1 MSKPGIRERIRLDEI
16 RYLALEGGGGKGTC
30 YLGALRLLSDRC
42 LYPPGVEPLLPLSSA
57 SPLRGLS
64 GASAGSIVTY
74 MLAIGMTV
82 KQIDD
87 EMTST
92 VTYDP
97 AAPEPIKPSGTTPVF
112 NTFFEPP
119 QPGVRK
125 GVYHEAGRNVS
136 GYAVDQLKAARS
148 KELAD
153 GADLVK
159 KIFPLVISETKSA
172 RYFRA
177 YHEALRAGRTNQLL
191 QTAAYPILK
200 VVLGEAAKLV
210 KDRKL
215 RLLDDEGIEGLI
227 KQRKLWP
234 GLAASLLFDR
244 GVLSGNAVREYVRYL
259 TRKYLKP
266 SHFAGRSR
274 GHRFTD
280 ALIAKL
286 DPSTLTFRDLYQ
298 ITGCKLV
305 LMGTNIT
312 NKLSLPFSAEATP
325 DFPLVDAVGLSMSIP
340 GLFKPTFVSGEV
352 KLDRGEDTAAHNYRY
367 KGFFV
372 DGGMLVNIP
381 MHAFDYEADN
391 PNPGML
397 HERLL
402 GLGLADGVDRN
413 ENPGFQSDPDYQAYR
428 RDAQD
433 KLTRRGQTAKERQ
446 EALKEQQ
453 KADAAI
459 NTYLK
464 LPDRQRNGLPNMS
477 ATRDRRSFSLAPG
490 GYSYTIHP
498 AGRLLA
504 PFAILSD
511 LLGSLLGTLTD
522 YAPEAGQFRTPA
534 ERQRYVPLDAYD
546 ITITTFTPHEKLTR
560 FVNVRSFNK
569 LYWYFFRHAPTRE
582 LLQKHFGGDYAPPRV
597 GLPCYD
603 GAKSP
608 TND

>member
-1 MSKPGIRERIRLDEI
+1 MSKSNTRERIRLGDI
-16 RYLALEGGGGKGTC
+16 RYLALEGGGGKGAC
-30 YLGALRLLSDRC
+30 YLGALRLLSDPS
-42 LYPPGVEPLLPLSSA
+42 LLPATATPLLPLSSD
-57 SPLRGLS
+57 SPLKGLS

-82 KQIDD
+82 EEINT
-87 EMTST
+87 EMLSK

-97 AAPEPIKPSGTTPVF
+97 AAPEPIKPGGSTPVF

-125 GVYHEAGRNVS
+125 GVYYDAGRNVS

-148 KELAD
+148 KEIAD

-172 RYFRA
+172 RFFRA
-177 YHEALRAGRTNQLL
+177 YREALRAGRTNQQLL
-191 QTAAYPILK
+191 TVAYPFIKLLL
-200 VVLGEAAKLV
+200 VEASKLV

-234 GLAASLLFDR
+234 DLAASLLFDR

-259 TRKYLKP
+259 THKYLKP
-266 SHFAGRSR
+266 SRFAGRSLAP
-274 GHRFTD
+274 GFTD
-280 ALIAKL
+280 ASIAKL

-340 GLFKPTFVSGEV
+340 GLFKPTFVAGEV
-352 KLDRGEDTAAHNYRY
+352 KLDRDPDTAAHNYRY

-381 MHAFDYEADN
+381 MHAFDREADN

-397 HERLL
+397 HERIL

-413 ENPGFQSDPDYQAYR
+413 ENPGFQSDPAYQKYR
-428 RDAQD
+428 TAAQD
-433 KLTRRGQTAKERQ
+433 KLTRRGQTAAERQ
-446 EALKEQQ
+446 VALKEQQ
-453 KADAAI
+453 KSDAAI

-464 LPDRQRNGLPNMS
+464 LPDRQRNALPNMS
-477 ATRDRRSFSLAPG
+477 ATKDRRSFSLTPG

-498 AGRLLA
+498 AGRLFAPLA
-504 PFAILSD
+504 VLTD
-511 LLGSLLGTLTD
+511 LLASLLGTLTD

-546 ITITTFTPHEKLTR
+546 ITITTFTPDENLNR

-569 LYWYFFRHAPTRE
+569 LHWYFFGMAPTHA
-582 LLQKHFGGDYAPPRV
+582 LLKQHFGDYALPPA
-597 GLPCYD
+597 GLPRYD